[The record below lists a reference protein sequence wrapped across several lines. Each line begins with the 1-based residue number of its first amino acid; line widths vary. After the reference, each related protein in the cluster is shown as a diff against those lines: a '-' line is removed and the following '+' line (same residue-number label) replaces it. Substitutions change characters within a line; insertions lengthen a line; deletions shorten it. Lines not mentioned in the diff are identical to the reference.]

1 MCSGTMNASPKRR
14 DSLFEKLKWEN
25 VEKLEGLRD
34 VELRWPRHCAA
45 TRCDTIEQMIS
56 SSDGSCS

>member
-1 MCSGTMNASPKRR
+1 MNASPKRR